1 MSNYNMPK
9 KSPIQKNADTLQEIK
24 LLIRGLKQDVK
35 EVRKDLDIIKSK
47 SGIVEIEAPTQSSW
61 FWT

>member
-1 MSNYNMPK
+1 MPK

-24 LLIRGLKQDVK
+24 LLIRGLKQDVAQ
-35 EVRKDLDIIKSK
+35 VRKDLDIIKSK
-47 SGIVEIEAPTQSSW
+47 SGIVEAPTQSSW

>member
-24 LLIRGLKQDVK
+24 LLIRSLKTEVAQ
-35 EVRKDLDIIKSK
+35 VRKDLDIIKSK
-47 SGIVEIEAPTQSSW
+47 SGIVEVEAPTQSSW